1 MNKFT
6 RMLTAGLALGALSF
20 SIAQDSAD
28 DEGWVPLFD
37 GKTLDGFVIKSGEAT
52 YKVEDGA
59 IVGTTKAGSPNTF
72 LCTEKLYGDFEL
84 EFEVKC
90 DDDLNSGCQIR
101 SQLKDPE
108 NGKFGGRVNG
118 PQVEIEATKDGKS
131 AEAGYIY
138 GEAVGGGWRSKDDVR
153 KPHKHFKDGE
163 WNHFRIVAKG
173 DTIETWINGQHITKL
188 VDPELYEKYKEGFIG
203 LQVHGVGNRGP
214 FEVRWRKL
222 RIKEL

>member
-1 MNKFT
+1 MIKT
-6 RMLTAGLALGALSF
+6 TKLLIAGAAIAGLAISH
-20 SIAQDSAD
+20 AQDGD
-28 DEGWVPLFD
+28 GWVSLFD
-37 GKTLDGFVIKSGEAT
+37 GKSLDGWVIKSGEAT
-52 YKVEDGA
+52 YRIEGDS

-90 DDDLNSGCQIR
+90 ADDLNSGCMIR
-101 SQLKDPE
+101 SQLKDAE

-131 AEAGYIY
+131 AESGYIY
-138 GEAVGGGWRSKDDVR
+138 GEAVGGGWRTKDDVR

-188 VDPELYEKYKEGFIG
+188 VDPAIFESHPKGFLG
-203 LQVHGVGNRGP
+203 LQVHGVGKSGP